1 MNYKFAAATMV
12 LACASGSA
20 GCSHNN
26 NQQEGPATNASTQ
39 LPQTPPYSAAT
50 AAQTAGTAPAAGMS
64 NGAAAAGGT
73 MGGPT
78 TPFNDLAGSKGY
90 VTQQDAQRDSWLG
103 AHFNACDANHDGK
116 LTQQEYAQCT
126 QTHGGANT
134 PEGVPASASSAR

>member
-1 MNYKFAAATMV
+1 MNDKLAAAAIV
-12 LACASGSA
+12 LACALGAA

-26 NQQEGPATNASTQ
+26 NENAGPATNASTQ

-50 AAQTAGTAPAAGMS
+50 ATQPAGTTPAAGMS

-73 MGGPT
+73 TGGPT
-78 TPFNDLAGSKGY
+78 TPFDVLAGSKGY
-90 VTQQDAQRDSWLG
+90 VTQQDAQRDAWLG

-116 LTQQEYAQCT
+116 LTRQEYAQCA

-134 PEGVPASASSAR
+134 PEGVPAPASTAH